1 MYYTPHFNMEE
12 EQEYYFA
19 IHDREKKLGFIVYAS
34 DGFKLSEIDIINL
47 IKILLVERRSRDI
60 GRRILAMY
68 KDANDHNEE
77 TIEKLKRIG
86 IKENEKI
93 EPIKSRAKTK

>member
-1 MYYTPHFNMEE
+1 MEE

-19 IHDREKKLGFIVYAS
+19 IHDHEKKFGFIVYAS
-34 DGFKLSEIDIINL
+34 ESYKLSEIDIINL

-68 KDANDHNEE
+68 KDANEHKPEE
-77 TIEKLKRIG
+77 TIEKLKKIG
-86 IKENEKI
+86 ITEDEKI
-93 EPIKSRAKTK
+93 EPIKSKAKTK